1 MSVAKMHLKIVC
13 KMAAIL
19 FGGGVSLIT
28 QEAMTQG
35 VKQLKIDVSKNTEL
49 NIQMSIRFEV

>member
-1 MSVAKMHLKIVC
+1 
-13 KMAAIL
+13 MATIL
-19 FGGGVSLIT
+19 FGGGMSLIT